1 MKAAFV
7 AVAKAVFN
15 LLYRLFCMQK
25 RRDEALFVSRQFN
38 EPSYNFRAVGDE
50 LERRGWEVVYLTK
63 RLSKLSVVPY
73 AFHVVREIFHLAR
86 CRVCFLDRYDPVVS
100 LLDFV
105 CEDVTRCDSSAA
117 HTEFPREPVV
127 VQLWH
132 AFGAFKK
139 FGYQSLGTVEG
150 HSPETARLFGIHRN
164 YSWII
169 CTGESSRA
177 PFAEAFSYPI
187 ERVLSLGLPEYDKLC
202 AVRAELEKK
211 RAAEPNDGER
221 PLKVL
226 FAPTL
231 RKSSESRHPFR
242 ELKQE
247 WDALAGGLENI
258 EVVWSF
264 HPLEEGAGAAI
275 DVSSALLDC
284 DIVVT
289 DYSSIV
295 YEAYALGKLFA
306 FYVPDLEEYRKSPGL
321 NADPAQRCPEITFA
335 DADSLK
341 AFLERVV
348 TCSPKGDV
356 EAYKVAASRFIGD
369 VFDSR
374 APNLAAAIAGFV
386 EGNWWGVNRRRT
398 K

>member
-15 LLYRLFCMQK
+15 LLYRLFCMQNS
-25 RRDEALFVSRQFN
+25 RDEALFVSRQFN

-63 RLSKLSVVPY
+63 RLSKRSVVPY

-100 LLDFV
+100 LLDFA
-105 CEDVTRCDSSAA
+105 CEDVTCCNSGAA

-150 HSPETARLFGIHRN
+150 HSPETASLFGIHRN

-187 ERVLSLGLPEYDKLC
+187 ERVLPLGLPEYDKLR
-202 AVRAELEKK
+202 AVRAELEEKC
-211 RAAEPNDGER
+211 AAAPNEGGR

-247 WDALAGGLENI
+247 WDALTGDLGDI

-306 FYVPDLEEYRKSPGL
+306 FYVPDLDEYRESPGL
-321 NADPAQRCPEITFA
+321 NADPAKLAPEIVFFDERALRDFLAGIANLAPEERSHRCAKSLDGFA
-335 DADSLK
+335 GGV
-341 AFLERVV
+341 F
-348 TCSPKGDV
+348 KGCPD
-356 EAYKVAASRFIGD
+356 
-369 VFDSR
+369 
-374 APNLAAAIAGFV
+374 NTAAAIADFALAKL
-386 EGNWWGVNRRRT
+386 RR
-398 K
+398 

>member
-15 LLYRLFCMQK
+15 LLYRLFCMQNS
-25 RRDEALFVSRQFN
+25 RDEALFVSRQFN

-63 RLSKLSVVPY
+63 RLSKRSVVPY

-100 LLDFV
+100 LLDFA
-105 CEDVTRCDSSAA
+105 CEDVTCCNSGAA

-150 HSPETARLFGIHRN
+150 HSPETASLFGIHRN

-187 ERVLSLGLPEYDKLC
+187 ERVLPLGLPEYDKLR
-202 AVRAELEKK
+202 AVRAELEEKC
-211 RAAEPNDGER
+211 AAAPNEGGR

-247 WDALAGGLENI
+247 WDALTGDLGDI

-306 FYVPDLEEYRKSPGL
+306 FCVPDLEEYRKSPGL
-321 NADPAQRCPEITFA
+321 NADPAQRCPEVTFA

-341 AFLERVV
+341 AFLERVA
-348 TCSPKGDV
+348 TCLSEGD
-356 EAYKVAASRFIGD
+356 AATFKAAAGRFVGD
-369 VFDSR
+369 VFDSEV
-374 APNLAAAIAGFV
+374 PSVAAAIADFV
-386 EGNWWGVNRRRT
+386 EEQLARR
-398 K
+398 

>member
-1 MKAAFV
+1 MKALLPSIAG
-7 AVAKAVFN
+7 AVFN
-15 LLYRLFCMQK
+15 ALYALCCAVQK
-25 RRDEALFVSRQFN
+25 RRDEVLFLSRQFD
-38 EPSYNFRAVGDE
+38 EPSYNFKAVGDGF
-50 LERRGWEVVYLTK
+50 ERRGWEVVYLTK
-63 RLSKLSVVPY
+63 RLSKRSVVPY
-73 AFHVVREIFHLAR
+73 CFHVLREIKHLAR
-86 CRVCFLDRYDPVVS
+86 CRVCFLDRYDPVVG
-100 LLDFV
+100 LLNFA
-105 CEDVTRCDSSAA
+105 CEDVSYADPSAL
-117 HTEFPREPVV
+117 HTEFPREPVI

-139 FGYQSLGTVEG
+139 FGYQSLGTIEG

-164 YSWII
+164 YSWVL
-169 CTGESSRA
+169 CTGESSRL
-177 PFAEAFSYPI
+177 PFAEAFSYPV
-187 ERVLSLGLPEYDKLC
+187 ERVVPLGLPEYDKL
-202 AVRAELEKK
+202 RAIREERVAKAQGE
-211 RAAEPNDGER
+211 RGAACR

-231 RKSSESRHPFR
+231 RKSAESRHPFR

-247 WDALAGGLENI
+247 WDALTGDLGDI

-306 FYVPDLEEYRKSPGL
+306 FCVPDLEEYRKSPGL
-321 NADPAQRCPEITFA
+321 NADPAQRCPEVTFA

-341 AFLERVV
+341 AFLERAA
-348 TCSPKGDV
+348 TCLSEGD
-356 EAYKVAASRFIGD
+356 AATFKAAAGRFVGD
-369 VFDSR
+369 VFDSEV
-374 APNLAAAIAGFV
+374 PSVAAAIADFV
-386 EGNWWGVNRRRT
+386 EEQLARR
-398 K
+398 

>member
-1 MKAAFV
+1 MKALLPSIAG
-7 AVAKAVFN
+7 AVFN
-15 LLYRLFCMQK
+15 VLYTLCCAVQK
-25 RRDEALFVSRQFN
+25 RRDEVLLLSRQFD
-38 EPSYNFRAVGDE
+38 EPSYNFKAVGDE
-50 LERRGWEVVYLTK
+50 FERRGWEVVYLTK
-63 RLSKLSVVPY
+63 RLSKRSVVPY
-73 AFHVVREIFHLAR
+73 CFHVLREIKHLAR
-86 CRVCFLDRYDPVVS
+86 CRVCFLDRYDPVVG
-100 LLDFV
+100 LLNFA
-105 CEDVTRCDSSAA
+105 CEDVSYADSSAL
-117 HTEFPREPVV
+117 HTEFPCEPVI

-139 FGYQSLGTVEG
+139 FGYQSLGTIEG

-164 YSWII
+164 YSWVL
-169 CTGESSRA
+169 CTGESSRV
-177 PFAEAFSYPI
+177 PFAEAFSYPV
-187 ERVLSLGLPEYDKLC
+187 ERVVPLGLPEYDKL
-202 AVRAELEKK
+202 RAIREERSAKAQGECE
-211 RAAEPNDGER
+211 AACR

-231 RKSSESRHPFR
+231 RKSAESRHPFR

-247 WDALAGGLENI
+247 WDALTGDLGDI

-306 FYVPDLEEYRKSPGL
+306 FCVPDLEEYRKSPGL
-321 NADPAQRCPEITFA
+321 NADPAQRCPEVTFA

-341 AFLERVV
+341 AFLERVA
-348 TCSPKGDV
+348 TCLSEGD
-356 EAYKVAASRFIGD
+356 AATFKAAAGRFVGD
-369 VFDSR
+369 VFDSEV
-374 APNLAAAIAGFV
+374 PSVAAAIADFV
-386 EGNWWGVNRRRT
+386 EEQLARR
-398 K
+398 

>member
-63 RLSKLSVVPY
+63 RLSKRSVVPY

-100 LLDFV
+100 LLDFA
-105 CEDVTRCDSSAA
+105 CENVTYPDSDVV
-117 HTEFPREPVV
+117 HTEFPQEPVV
-127 VQLWH
+127 IQLWH

-139 FGYQSLGTVEG
+139 FGYQSLGTIEG

-177 PFAEAFSYPI
+177 PFAEAFSYPV
-187 ERVLSLGLPEYDKLC
+187 ERVLPLGLPEYDKLR
-202 AVRAELEKK
+202 AVRANLEAK
-211 RAAEPNDGER
+211 RAAEANDGKR
-221 PLKVL
+221 LLKVL

-247 WDALAGGLENI
+247 WDALASGLENI

-295 YEAYALGKLFA
+295 YEAYVLGKLFA
-306 FYVPDLEEYRKSPGL
+306 FYVPDLDEYRKSPGL
-321 NADPAQRCPEITFA
+321 NADPAQRCPEIVFF
-335 DADSLK
+335 DADSLMT
-341 AFLERVV
+341 FLEEVV
-348 TCSPKGDV
+348 TRLPKGDAAV
-356 EAYKVAASRFIGD
+356 FKVAASLFIGD
-369 VFDSR
+369 VFDSE
-374 APNLAAAIAGFV
+374 APSVAVTIADFIEERLV
-386 EGNWWGVNRRRT
+386 SR
-398 K
+398 

>member
-63 RLSKLSVVPY
+63 RLSKRSIVPY

-100 LLDFV
+100 LLDFA
-105 CEDVTRCDSSAA
+105 CEDVTCCDSSAA

-150 HSPETARLFGIHRN
+150 HSPETARFFGIHRN
-164 YSWII
+164 YSWVL
-169 CTGESSRA
+169 CTGESSRV
-177 PFAEAFSYPI
+177 PFAEAFSYPV
-187 ERVLSLGLPEYDKLC
+187 ERVVPLGLPEYDKL
-202 AVRAELEKK
+202 RAISEG
-211 RAAEPNDGER
+211 RAAKAQGER
-221 PLKVL
+221 AAAYCPLKVL

-231 RKSSESRHPFR
+231 RKSAESRHPFR
-242 ELKQE
+242 ELRQL
-247 WDALAGGLENI
+247 WG
-258 EVVWSF
+258 EVPDSLTGVEITWSF
-264 HPLEEGAGAAI
+264 HPLEEGVGAAV
-275 DVSSALLDC
+275 DVSEALLNC

-306 FYVPDLEEYRKSPGL
+306 FYVPDLDEYRKSPGL
-321 NADPAQRCPEITFA
+321 NADPAKLAPEITFFDERA
-335 DADSLK
+335 LRDFLAGIANLAPEERLRRYAKSLDGF
-341 AFLERVV
+341 AGSVF
-348 TCSPKGDV
+348 KGCPDNTAV
-356 EAYKVAASRFIGD
+356 AIAYFALAASRG
-369 VFDSR
+369 
-374 APNLAAAIAGFV
+374 
-386 EGNWWGVNRRRT
+386 
-398 K
+398 